1 MPEKEGEF
9 NKMRRF
15 LTVCRGCNSSE
26 SIFCERHKY
35 KTFVLSFAT
44 LCANCTSL
52 KSSAKNSLLREFK

>member
-1 MPEKEGEF
+1 MPEKEDEF

-35 KTFVLSFAT
+35 KIFELSFAT
-44 LCANCTSL
+44 LCANCISFKSL
-52 KSSAKNSLLREFK
+52 AKNSLLRELK